1 MSSTA
6 ARSIAAW
13 LAIILFGACEAPW
26 LFSGEPPGLEASQ
39 GRPRH
44 NASLEQEAKAGSP
57 SLGRKVQ
64 GVNIVNVYPHDP
76 KAFTQGLVFSE
87 GFLYESTGLRGQ
99 STLRRVELKTGKV
112 IQSHS
117 LAPRHFAEGLTLWKD
132 RLIQVTW
139 HSGVGFVYDRESF
152 AKEREFSYEGEGWGI
167 THDGQLLIMSDGS
180 ANLRFLDPTTF
191 EVTRSLEVRDAGIP
205 VSNLNELEVVKGEIL
220 ANIWGKDWIARISP
234 DTGQVL
240 GWIDLSPLRNALGPV
255 QGIDALNGIAYDA
268 DADRLFV
275 TGKLWP
281 SLFEIRV
288 LP

>member
-6 ARSIAAW
+6 ARSMAAW
-13 LAIILFGACEAPW
+13 LAIILFVAFEAPW
-26 LFSGEPPGLEASQ
+26 PFSGEPAALEASQ
-39 GRPRH
+39 GRPSH
-44 NASLEQEAKAGSP
+44 NASLEQEAKADSP

-64 GVNIVNVYPHDP
+64 GIRIVNVYPHDP

-117 LAPRHFAEGLTLWKD
+117 LAPRHFAEGVTLWKD

-180 ANLRFLDPTTF
+180 PNLRFLDPTTF

-220 ANIWGKDWIARISP
+220 ANIWGKDWIAKISP

-255 QGIDALNGIAYDA
+255 QGIDVLNGIAYDP

-281 SLFEIRV
+281 KLFEITV